1 MSAPSSMPLLTDEST
16 QANVSQHK
24 PNLASKAAH
33 PASAQTGTPSVT
45 KKTIEIAVKGKWF
58 RVPALEVQGKDIIVQ
73 GKSIRTASIEAEEW
87 LETEVEDPELCLRTL
102 KEESS
107 PEFRADVFTFAQK
120 LPVTQ
125 QKYDYPVEWESIAAI
140 PLTSFKDWWEKLPQE
155 SRKNTRRAQKRGV
168 VVEVKELNAALIQD
182 IMVLNND
189 SPIRQGKTFTHYGK
203 TLEQV
208 TKDQQAFLDRCD
220 YICAYADGELIGL
233 TKLIYRG
240 DVASILTFLSKASQ
254 SDKRPANALMAKVVE
269 RCEQKGI
276 SHLIFGMYN
285 YGNKRHTPL
294 REFKIRNGFTE
305 ILAPRY
311 YVPLTF
317 KGALSVKL
325 KFHRGP
331 LGLLPH
337 SVISVLVNARARW
350 NAFKLSRCSSMPE
363 RPNSDRQTGRSN
375 PPAGSNL

>member
-1 MSAPSSMPLLTDEST
+1 MPLLTDEST
-16 QANVSQHK
+16 SAKLGQPK
-24 PNLASKAAH
+24 PNVATEVVSLAGAKTD
-33 PASAQTGTPSVT
+33 AQSDPQNGA

-73 GKSIRTASIEAEEW
+73 GNWIRTASVEAEEW
-87 LETEVEDPELCLRTL
+87 LETEVEDPELCLQAL
-102 KEESS
+102 NHEAC

-120 LPVTQ
+120 LPGTQ
-125 QKYDYPVEWESIAAI
+125 PKYAYPVEWESIAAI
-140 PLTSFKDWWEKLPQE
+140 QLTSFKDWWEKLPQE

-168 VVEVKELNAALIQD
+168 VVEVKELNTALIQD
-182 IMVLNND
+182 IMALNND

-208 TKDQQAFLDRCD
+208 TKDQQAFLDHCD

-254 SDKRPANALMAKVVE
+254 SDKRPANALMAKIVE
-269 RCEQKGI
+269 RCEEKQI

-311 YVPLTF
+311 YVPLTL

-337 SVISVLVNARARW
+337 SVISAIVNTRARW